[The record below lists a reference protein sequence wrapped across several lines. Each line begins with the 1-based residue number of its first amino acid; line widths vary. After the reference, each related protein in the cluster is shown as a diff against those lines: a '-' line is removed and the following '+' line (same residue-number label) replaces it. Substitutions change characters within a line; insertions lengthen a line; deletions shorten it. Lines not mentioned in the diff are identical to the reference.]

1 MTADQPRDWDRE
13 LAAIDKV
20 IAKQGSGGGTGEAGP
35 GQGGGAV
42 PARTS
47 PPPGPDRVPVA
58 PPEPT
63 RRRSAAVAWFWTVLA
78 LALAVALPL
87 WPYPKDCGLQLF
99 FFLGATGL
107 TIIAGIVGA
116 LETWANHRG
125 FAHLLC
131 LLVLLWAGVVG
142 ASEALPRSGY
152 AKETRP
158 WLCPATPTP
167 TPAPA
172 ATPAPTQAAPTQP
185 APAAPGQPAP
195 QESPKPGTP

>member
-20 IAKQGSGGGTGEAGP
+20 IEKQGTGAA
-35 GQGGGAV
+35 GQGGEPG
-42 PARTS
+42 PARLPAPGPGTPVIV
-47 PPPGPDRVPVA
+47 PPPA
-58 PPEPT
+58 
-63 RRRSAAVAWFWTVLA
+63 RRRSAAVAWFWTILA
-78 LALAVALPL
+78 VALAVALSL

-116 LETWANHRG
+116 LETWANRRG

-142 ASEALPRSGY
+142 AGEALPRSGY
-152 AKETRP
+152 AKESKP
-158 WLCPATPTP
+158 WLCPATP
-167 TPAPA
+167 APA
-172 ATPAPTQAAPTQP
+172 PAPTQAQPPTQP
-185 APAAPGQPAP
+185 APTPSAPQQPAP
-195 QESPKPGTP
+195 QESPAPKTP

>member
-20 IAKQGSGGGTGEAGP
+20 IQKQGTGGGTREAGP
-35 GQGGGAV
+35 GQGGELG
-42 PARTS
+42 PARLPAPGAPGPGAPVIV
-47 PPPGPDRVPVA
+47 PPPA
-58 PPEPT
+58 
-63 RRRSAAVAWFWTVLA
+63 RRRSAAVAWFWTILA
-78 LALAVALPL
+78 VALAVALPL

-116 LETWANHRG
+116 LETWGNRRG

-152 AKETRP
+152 AKESKP
-158 WLCPATPTP
+158 WLCPAP
-167 TPAPA
+167 PAPA
-172 ATPAPTQAAPTQP
+172 PAPAQAQPTQP
-185 APAAPGQPAP
+185 APTPSAPQQQAP
-195 QESPKPGTP
+195 QESPAPNTP